1 MTLPFACVSS
11 MMYALRA
18 VPWGSS
24 RAAPAVVREALTVH
38 AGQHDACLIVVD
50 DGRLGPGVR
59 RQRVPQP
66 PRKASHA
73 TERNDMALFSH
84 LLSRIWGQ
92 ADPAAPTAAST
103 GGEPTASPSAATP
116 DATTPD
122 AATPDAAP
130 PAAPAAPAPPAAP
143 VDVVAVLNGLAAT
156 HAERLDWHHSIVD
169 LLKLVGLDSSLA
181 ARKELA
187 TDLGYTGELDGS
199 ATMNH
204 WLHKAV
210 MQKLAD
216 NGGKVPQE
224 LLD

>member
-1 MTLPFACVSS
+1 
-11 MMYALRA
+11 
-18 VPWGSS
+18 
-24 RAAPAVVREALTVH
+24 
-38 AGQHDACLIVVD
+38 
-50 DGRLGPGVR
+50 
-59 RQRVPQP
+59 
-66 PRKASHA
+66 
-73 TERNDMALFSH
+73 MALFSH

-103 GGEPTASPSAATP
+103 GGEPTASPS
-116 DATTPD
+116 